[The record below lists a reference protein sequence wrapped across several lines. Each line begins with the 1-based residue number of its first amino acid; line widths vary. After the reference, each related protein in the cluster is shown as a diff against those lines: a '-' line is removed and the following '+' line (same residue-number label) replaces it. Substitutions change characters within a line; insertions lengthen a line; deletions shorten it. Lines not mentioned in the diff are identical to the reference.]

1 MYYPMYFDPSYILV
15 LIGIV
20 FSMLASSRVKSAF
33 NKYSQVRTVSGI
45 TGADTAVRILRQA
58 GIMDVSVAQVAGS
71 LTDHYDPASKTLRLS
86 QTVYGSNSVAAVSV
100 AAHECGHAIQDQE
113 GFIPLRLRAA
123 LVPVTNFGASLSW
136 PLIIIGLMVNGQA
149 SQILINIGI
158 WMFVAV
164 VAFHVITLPVE
175 FDASAKALRILESSG
190 ILHGE
195 ENRQAKAVLGAAA
208 LTYVASAAAMAL
220 QLLRLLLL
228 TQNRRR
234 R

>member
-1 MYYPMYFDPSYILV
+1 MYFDPSYILV
-15 LIGIV
+15 LVGIV
-20 FSMLASSRVKSAF
+20 LSMLASSRVRSAF

-58 GIMDVSVAQVAGS
+58 GIFDVSVAQVSGS
-71 LTDHYDPASKTLRLS
+71 LTDHYDPSSKTLRLS

-113 GFIPLRLRAA
+113 GYVPLRLRAA

-136 PLIIIGLMVNGQA
+136 PLIIIGLMIGGTA

-158 WMFVAV
+158 WMFAAV
-164 VAFHVITLPVE
+164 VAFHLITLPVE
-175 FDASAKALRILESSG
+175 FDASARALRILESSG

-195 ENRQAKAVLGAAA
+195 ENKQAKAVLGAAA

>member
-1 MYYPMYFDPSYILV
+1 MYFDPSYILV

-20 FSMLASSRVKSAF
+20 LSMLASSRVRSAF

-58 GIMDVSVAQVAGS
+58 GIFDVSVAQVSGS
-71 LTDHYDPASKTLRLS
+71 LTDHYDPSSKTLRLS

-113 GFIPLRLRAA
+113 GYVPLRLRAA

-136 PLIIIGLMVNGQA
+136 PLIIIGLMIGGTA

-164 VAFHVITLPVE
+164 VAFHLITLPVE
-175 FDASAKALRILESSG
+175 FDASARALRILESSG

-195 ENRQAKAVLGAAA
+195 ENKQAKAVLGAAA

>member
-1 MYYPMYFDPSYILV
+1 M
-15 LIGIV
+15 
-20 FSMLASSRVKSAF
+20 
-33 NKYSQVRTVSGI
+33 
-45 TGADTAVRILRQA
+45 
-58 GIMDVSVAQVAGS
+58 
-71 LTDHYDPASKTLRLS
+71 
-86 QTVYGSNSVAAVSV
+86 
-100 AAHECGHAIQDQE
+100 
-113 GFIPLRLRAA
+113 
-123 LVPVTNFGASLSW
+123 
-136 PLIIIGLMVNGQA
+136 
-149 SQILINIGI
+149 
-158 WMFVAV
+158 
-164 VAFHVITLPVE
+164 ITLPVE

>member
-20 FSMLASSRVKSAF
+20 LSMLASSRVRSAF

-58 GIMDVSVAQVAGS
+58 GIYDVSVAQVSGS
-71 LTDHYDPASKTLRLS
+71 LTDHYDPSSKTLRLS

-113 GFIPLRLRAA
+113 GYVPLRLRAA

-136 PLIIIGLMVNGQA
+136 PLIIIGLMISGTA

-164 VAFHVITLPVE
+164 VAFHLITLPVE
-175 FDASAKALRILESSG
+175 FDASARALRILESSG

>member
-1 MYYPMYFDPSYILV
+1 MYFDPSYILV
-15 LIGIV
+15 LVGIV
-20 FSMLASSRVKSAF
+20 LSMLASSRVRSAF

-58 GIMDVSVAQVAGS
+58 GIFDVSVAQVSGS
-71 LTDHYDPASKTLRLS
+71 LTDHYDPSSKTLRLS
-86 QTVYGSNSVAAVSV
+86 QTVSGSNSVAAVSV

-113 GFIPLRLRAA
+113 GYVPLRLRAA

-136 PLIIIGLMVNGQA
+136 PLIIIGLMIGGTA

-164 VAFHVITLPVE
+164 AAFHLITLPVE
-175 FDASAKALRILESSG
+175 FDASARALRILESSG

-195 ENRQAKAVLGAAA
+195 ENKQAKAVLGAAA

>member
-20 FSMLASSRVKSAF
+20 LSMLASSRVRSAF

-58 GIMDVSVAQVAGS
+58 GIYDVSVAQVSGS
-71 LTDHYDPASKTLRLS
+71 LTDHYDPSSKTLRLS

-113 GFIPLRLRAA
+113 GYVPLRLRAA

-136 PLIIIGLMVNGQA
+136 PLIIIGLMISGTA

-164 VAFHVITLPVE
+164 VAFHLITLPVE
-175 FDASAKALRILESSG
+175 FDASARALRILESSG

-195 ENRQAKAVLGAAA
+195 ENRQAKAVLSAAA

>member
-1 MYYPMYFDPSYILV
+1 MYFDPSYILV

-20 FSMLASSRVKSAF
+20 LSMLASSRVRSAF

-58 GIMDVSVAQVAGS
+58 GIFDVSVAQVSGS
-71 LTDHYDPASKTLRLS
+71 LTDHYDPSSKTLRLS

-113 GFIPLRLRAA
+113 GYVPLRLRAA

-136 PLIIIGLMVNGQA
+136 PLIIIGLIIGGTA

-164 VAFHVITLPVE
+164 VAFHLITLPVE
-175 FDASAKALRILESSG
+175 FDASARALRILESSG

-195 ENRQAKAVLGAAA
+195 ENKQAKAVLGAAA

>member
-1 MYYPMYFDPSYILV
+1 MYFDPSYILV

-20 FSMLASSRVKSAF
+20 LSMLASSRVRSAF

-58 GIMDVSVAQVAGS
+58 GIFDVSVAQVSGS
-71 LTDHYDPASKTLRLS
+71 LTDHYDPSSKTLRLS

-113 GFIPLRLRAA
+113 GYVPLRLRAA

-136 PLIIIGLMVNGQA
+136 PLIIIGLMIGGTA

-164 VAFHVITLPVE
+164 VAFHLITLPVE
-175 FDASAKALRILESSG
+175 FDASARALRILESSG

-195 ENRQAKAVLGAAA
+195 ENKQAKAVLGAAA

-228 TQNRRR
+228 PQNRRR

>member
-1 MYYPMYFDPSYILV
+1 MYFDPSYILV

-20 FSMLASSRVKSAF
+20 LSMLASSRVRSAF

-58 GIMDVSVAQVAGS
+58 GIYDVSVAQVSGS
-71 LTDHYDPASKTLRLS
+71 LTDHYDPSSKTLRLS

-113 GFIPLRLRAA
+113 GYVPLRLRAA

-136 PLIIIGLMVNGQA
+136 PLIIIGLMISGTA

-164 VAFHVITLPVE
+164 VAFHLITLPVE
-175 FDASAKALRILESSG
+175 FDASARALRILESSG

>member
-1 MYYPMYFDPSYILV
+1 MYYPMYFDPTYILV

-20 FSMLASSRVKSAF
+20 LSMLASSRVKSAF

-58 GIMDVSVAQVAGS
+58 GIYDVSVAQVAGS

-113 GFIPLRLRAA
+113 GYMPLRLRAA

-136 PLIIIGLMVNGQA
+136 PLIIIGLLINGQI
-149 SQILINIGI
+149 SQILITVGI

-164 VAFHVITLPVE
+164 VAFHMITLPVE

>member
-20 FSMLASSRVKSAF
+20 LSMLASSRVRSAF

-58 GIMDVSVAQVAGS
+58 GIFDVSVAQVSGS
-71 LTDHYDPASKTLRLS
+71 LTDHYDPSSKTLRLS

-113 GFIPLRLRAA
+113 GYVPLRLRAA

-136 PLIIIGLMVNGQA
+136 PLIIIGLIIGGTA

-164 VAFHVITLPVE
+164 VAFHLITLPVE
-175 FDASAKALRILESSG
+175 FDASARALRILESSG

-195 ENRQAKAVLGAAA
+195 ENKQAKAVLGAAA

>member
-1 MYYPMYFDPSYILV
+1 MYFDPSYILV
-15 LIGIV
+15 LVGIV
-20 FSMLASSRVKSAF
+20 LSMLASSRVRSAF

-58 GIMDVSVAQVAGS
+58 GIFDVSVAQVSGS
-71 LTDHYDPASKTLRLS
+71 LTDHYDPSSKTLRLS

-113 GFIPLRLRAA
+113 GYVPLRLRAA

-136 PLIIIGLMVNGQA
+136 PLIIIGLMIGGTA

-164 VAFHVITLPVE
+164 VAFHLITLPVE
-175 FDASAKALRILESSG
+175 FDASARALRILESSG

-195 ENRQAKAVLGAAA
+195 ENKQAKAVLGAAA